1 MTTKASTGLRNHV
14 LVSGSVRA
22 ALALGFLDFYSGP
35 EPATADAPI
44 DTATQKHLLRIYSDG
59 SSTGINLAATAADG
73 FVEKAA
79 EAWTGTVIESGRA
92 TFFRL
97 VGAADT
103 NGLSTTEPRLQGTV
117 ARAGGDLNLSDV
129 DLVAGDPQAVNYF
142 TIALPAF

>member
-14 LVSGSVRA
+14 LVTGSARA
-22 ALALGFLDFYSGP
+22 GLANGFLDIYGGP
-35 EPATADAPI
+35 EPATADAAI
-44 DTATQKHLLRIYSDG
+44 DPATQILLVRIYSDG
-59 SSTGINLAATAADG
+59 TSTGINLAATAADG

-103 NGLSTTEPRLQGTV
+103 GVLSTTQPRLQGSV

-129 DLVAGDPQAVNYF
+129 ELVAGDPQAVNYF
-142 TIALPAF
+142 TVALPAF

>member
-117 ARAGGDLNLSDV
+117 ARAGADLNLADV
-129 DLVAGDPQAVNYF
+129 EFDAGEPRSVNYF